1 MPMWLRWLVE
11 LDNPFTK
18 TNRAAVIILNLDL
31 RPGMS
36 VLDVGCG
43 PGRLAIPLSKQVG
56 PQGQVVGMDIQSG
69 MLDRAQIKAQ
79 SAMLTN
85 IRFLQAA
92 VGFLPPLLD
101 RSLYDKTRGVPES
114 AARKMC
120 RRLAKEEGLFVGTSS
135 GLNVVAA
142 LSLASE
148 LGPDKTVVTVACDTG
163 LKYTAGDLFSDG

>member
-1 MPMWLRWLVE
+1 
-11 LDNPFTK
+11 
-18 TNRAAVIILNLDL
+18 
-31 RPGMS
+31 
-36 VLDVGCG
+36 
-43 PGRLAIPLSKQVG
+43 
-56 PQGQVVGMDIQSG
+56 MDIQSG

-101 RSLYDKTRGVPES
+101 RSLYDKTRGFPES